1 MQVKMIQY
9 FASYNGSMFASYNDS
24 IFCPTGGCTFH
35 HSFFF
40 TQRGARIDLP
50 VSSFLAERQGRA
62 GEGRKEEGGGEIVEA
77 GKKDNLV
84 HICLEKTFDQTNHNF
99 KGIMNTF

>member
-1 MQVKMIQY
+1 MHFSPLILFHSAGGADRPSGEQLFSRKTRK
-9 FASYNGSMFASYNDS
+9 SM
-24 IFCPTGGCTFH
+24 G
-35 HSFFF
+35 
-40 TQRGARIDLP
+40 
-50 VSSFLAERQGRA
+50 
-62 GEGRKEEGGGEIVEA
+62 GEGKGRGVWFEA

>member
-1 MQVKMIQY
+1 MHFSPLIL
-9 FASYNGSMFASYNDS
+9 FHSA
-24 IFCPTGGCTFH
+24 GGADRPSGEQLFSRKTRK
-35 HSFFF
+35 S
-40 TQRGARIDLP
+40 RG
-50 VSSFLAERQGRA
+50 
-62 GEGRKEEGGGEIVEA
+62 GRKEEGGGEIVEA

>member
-1 MQVKMIQY
+1 MHFSPLIL
-9 FASYNGSMFASYNDS
+9 FHSA
-24 IFCPTGGCTFH
+24 GGADRPSGEQLFSRKTRK
-35 HSFFF
+35 S
-40 TQRGARIDLP
+40 RGGE
-50 VSSFLAERQGRA
+50 ERGGGWRA
-62 GEGRKEEGGGEIVEA
+62 GEGRGGGEIVEA